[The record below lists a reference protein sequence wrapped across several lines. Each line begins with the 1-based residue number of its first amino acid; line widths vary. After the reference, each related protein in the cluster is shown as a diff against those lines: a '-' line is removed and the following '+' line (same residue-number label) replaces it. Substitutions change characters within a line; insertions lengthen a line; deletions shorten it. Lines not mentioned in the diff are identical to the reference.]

1 MDGYLLGQFAA
12 LLTSC
17 LWTFNSIL
25 FAQAGKKIG
34 SLSVNAIRI
43 VFAVAFL
50 GITHLLVFGQ
60 ILPLLENEQFL
71 WIGLSGI
78 IGLGVGDFALF
89 AAFVIIGPRLSVLI
103 MATSPV
109 YAAILGYFI
118 LGETLS
124 FFSIFGIAITIFG
137 VCSVIL
143 VTKEHKQWSTT
154 SIKESMYGSILGFIG
169 AAGQGTGVVLAKKG
183 ILFQPDLAVN
193 PISAAFVR
201 MITAAIFIWVCVLIT
216 GKLPKI
222 RKAIKNLTA
231 IKYTIGGAFL
241 GPFLGV
247 TLSMVAVTYADVGV
261 AQTLMSL
268 MPVIIIPVMWIFY
281 KEKTSI
287 RGILGAVIAI
297 VGVSILFLT

>member
-1 MDGYLLGQFAA
+1 MLGQFAA

-25 FAQAGKKIG
+25 FAKAGKKIG

-50 GITHLLVFGQ
+50 AITHILVFGQ
-60 ILPLLENEQFL
+60 VLPLLENEQFL

-103 MATSPV
+103 MATSPI
-109 YAAILGYFI
+109 YAAVLGYFI

-124 FFSIFGIAITIFG
+124 FLSIFGIAITIFG

-143 VTKEHKQWSTT
+143 VTKEHQQWPTT
-154 SIKESMYGSILGFIG
+154 SKKASMYGSILGFVG

-183 ILFQPDLAVN
+183 ILFQSDMAVN
-193 PISAAFVR
+193 PISAALIR
-201 MITAAIFIWVCVLIT
+201 MITAAIFIWVCVAIS

-222 RKAIKNLTA
+222 RKAIKDVTA
-231 IKYTIGGAFL
+231 IKFTIGGAFI

-247 TLSMVAVTYADVGV
+247 TLSMVAVTYANVGV

-268 MPVIIIPVMWIFY
+268 MPIIIIPVMWISY

-287 RGILGAVIAI
+287 RGILGAIIAI
-297 VGVSILFLT
+297 FGVAILFLT

>member
-17 LWTFNSIL
+17 FWTFNSIL
-25 FAQAGKKIG
+25 FAQAGKRIG

-43 VFAVAFL
+43 VFAVVFL
-50 GITHLLVFGQ
+50 TITHLIFFGQ
-60 ILPLLENEQFL
+60 ILPLLESEQFL
-71 WIGLSGI
+71 WIGLSGV
-78 IGLGVGDFALF
+78 IGLGIGDFALF

-103 MATSPV
+103 MATSPI

-124 FFSIFGIAITIFG
+124 FFSILGIAITIFG

-143 VTKEHKQWSTT
+143 VTREHQQWPTT
-154 SIKESMYGSILGFIG
+154 SIKESIYGSILGFIG

-183 ILFQPDLAVN
+183 ILFQADLTVN
-193 PISAAFVR
+193 PISAALIR
-201 MITAAIFIWVCVLIT
+201 MITAAIFICICVIIA

-222 RKAIKNLTA
+222 RNAIKNATA
-231 IKYTIGGAFL
+231 IKFTLGGAFL

-268 MPVIIIPVMWIFY
+268 MPIIIIPVMWIVY

-287 RGILGAVIAI
+287 RGILGAIIAI
-297 VGVSILFLT
+297 VGVAILFLT